1 MIKTTKAAQGL
12 RGFIID
18 EREELGARWLLW
30 RGDQAFALSALAGQL
45 AGATN
50 GFRLLTGALFR
61 RLFIMHVPL
70 HFAER
75 AFALHLL
82 LQGLE
87 GLIDV
92 IVAHKNLDDG

>member
-1 MIKTTKAAQGL
+1 MPAFT
-12 RGFIID
+12 
-18 EREELGARWLLW
+18 LG
-30 RGDQAFALSALAGQL
+30 ALAGQL
-45 AGATN
+45 TGAAN
-50 GFRLLTGALFR
+50 RFGLLTGALFR
-61 RLFIMHVPL
+61 RLLIMHVPL

-92 IVAHKNLDDG
+92 VVADENLDQGSLSIRRPDQCPESLSGAGRANKT